1 MTKQA
6 VSLVL
11 ASGGAR
17 GIAHIGVI
25 EELERQNFEIKAI
38 SGTSMGAIVGG
49 IYAAGYLQEY
59 KEWLLKLD
67 KLDVFRLMDFTLSS
81 HGFIKG
87 MRIFDEIEPFLGNL
101 SIEELPISF
110 SAVAVD
116 LIRQEEVVFRS
127 GKLKDALRASVSIP
141 NVLEPYRLDGQI
153 LIDGGILNP
162 IPLNRV
168 EHQED
173 NLLIAVDLNALDNN
187 QPALK
192 RRQKTHK
199 KKKKEIKSLLKRIE
213 FKEQWDR
220 LFPKEKKEEEEFKI
234 GYFDIMDSSFDM
246 MQNQISK
253 FSIEKYPPDILV
265 SISKT
270 VCGTFDFHLAQ
281 ELIDFGKEKFNKSL
295 IEYDEEIINKYLK
308 SVKK

>member
-1 MTKQA
+1 MKKQS

-25 EELERQNFEIKAI
+25 EELEKQNFVIKSI

-49 IYAAGYLQEY
+49 IYAAGHLQEY

-67 KLDVFRLMDFTLSS
+67 KLDVFRLMDFTISS

-87 MRIFDEIEPFLGNL
+87 MRIFEEIEPFIGNIL
-101 SIEELPISF
+101 IEDLPIPF

-116 LIRQEEVVFRS
+116 LLKQEEVVFRS

-141 NVLEPYRLDGQI
+141 NVLEPYKLDGKI
-153 LIDGGILNP
+153 LIDGGIINP
-162 IPLNRV
+162 IPINRV
-168 EHQED
+168 EHTKND
-173 NLLIAVDLNALDNN
+173 LLIAVDLNELDNT
-187 QPALK
+187 QAHLK
-192 RRQKTHK
+192 RKQKTHK
-199 KKKKEIKSLLKRIE
+199 KKKKEIYTLLKRIE
-213 FKEQWDR
+213 FKEQWER
-220 LFPKEKKEEEEFKI
+220 LFPKEEEKKEQKI
-234 GYFDIMDSSFDM
+234 GYFDIMDNSFDI

-253 FSIEKYPPDILV
+253 FTIEKYPPDILV

-270 VCGTFDFHLAQ
+270 VCGTFDFHLAN
-281 ELIDFGKEKFNKSL
+281 ELIEFGKEKFNQAL
-295 IEYDEEIINKYLK
+295 IEYDKKIIKQYKNN
-308 SVKK
+308 V

>member
-1 MTKQA
+1 MSKQK

-25 EELERQNFEIKAI
+25 EELERQNFEIKSI
-38 SGTSMGAIVGG
+38 SGTSMGAVVGG
-49 IYAAGYLQEY
+49 IYAAGHLQEY

-67 KLDVFRLMDFTLSS
+67 KLDVFRLMDFTISS

-87 MRIFDEIEPFLGNL
+87 MRIFDEIEPFLGNAL
-101 SIEELPISF
+101 IEDLPISF

-116 LIRQEEVVFRS
+116 LLKQEEVIFKS

-141 NVLEPYRLDGQI
+141 NVLEPYKFKGKI
-153 LIDGGILNP
+153 LVDGGILNP

-168 EHQED
+168 KRTKND
-173 NLLIAVDLNALDNN
+173 LLIAVDLNELDNK
-187 QPALK
+187 QLPLK
-192 RRQKTHK
+192 RKQKTHK
-199 KKKKEIKSLLKRIE
+199 KKKKEISTLLKRIE
-213 FKEQWDR
+213 FKEQWER
-220 LFPKEKKEEEEFKI
+220 LFPKEEQKEQKI
-234 GYFDIMDSSFDM
+234 GYFDIMDSSFDI

-270 VCGTFDFHLAQ
+270 VCGTFDFHLTQ
-281 ELIDFGKEKFNKSL
+281 ELIELGKKKFNQAL
-295 IEYDEEIINKYLK
+295 VEYDKKIINEYKNN
-308 SVKK
+308 V

>member
-1 MTKQA
+1 MTKQP

-25 EELERQNFEIKAI
+25 EELEKQNFEIKAI
-38 SGTSMGAIVGG
+38 SGTSMGAVVGG
-49 IYAAGYLQEY
+49 IYAAGHLQEY

-67 KLDVFRLMDFTLSS
+67 KLDVFRLMDFTISS

-87 MRIFDEIEPFLGNL
+87 MRIFDEIEPFLGNIA
-101 SIEELPISF
+101 IEDLPISF

-116 LIRQEEVVFRS
+116 LIKQKEVVFRS

-141 NVLEPYRLDGQI
+141 NVLEPYKHDGQI

-168 EHQED
+168 ERQKND
-173 NLLIAVDLNALDNN
+173 LLIAIDLNTLDNN
-187 QPALK
+187 PPALK
-192 RRQKTHK
+192 RKQKTHK

-213 FKEQWDR
+213 FKEQWER
-220 LFPKEKKEEEEFKI
+220 LFPKEKGEPEELKI

-253 FSIEKYPPDILV
+253 FSIEKYPPDILI

-270 VCGTFDFHLAQ
+270 ICGTFDFHLAN
-281 ELIDFGKEKFNKSL
+281 ELVEFGKEKFNESL
-295 IEYDEEIINKYLK
+295 KEYDQKIIRKFRGT
-308 SVKK
+308 V

>member
-1 MTKQA
+1 MKKQS

-25 EELERQNFEIKAI
+25 EELERQNFEIKSI

-49 IYAAGYLQEY
+49 IYAAGHLQEY

-67 KLDVFRLMDFTLSS
+67 KLDVFRLMDFTISS

-87 MRIFDEIEPFLGNL
+87 MRIFEEIEPFLGNIL
-101 SIEELPISF
+101 IEDLPIPF

-116 LIRQEEVVFRS
+116 LLKQEEVVFRS

-141 NVLEPYRLDGQI
+141 NVLEPYKLDGKI
-153 LIDGGILNP
+153 LIDGGIINP
-162 IPLNRV
+162 IPINRV
-168 EHQED
+168 EHTKND
-173 NLLIAVDLNALDNN
+173 LLIAVDLNELDNT
-187 QPALK
+187 QAHLK
-192 RRQKTHK
+192 RKQKTHK
-199 KKKKEIKSLLKRIE
+199 KKKKEIYTLLKRIE
-213 FKEQWDR
+213 FKEQWER
-220 LFPKEKKEEEEFKI
+220 LFPKEEEKKEQKI
-234 GYFDIMDSSFDM
+234 GYFDIMDNSFDI

-253 FSIEKYPPDILV
+253 FTIEKYPPDILV

-270 VCGTFDFHLAQ
+270 VCGTFDFHLAN
-281 ELIDFGKEKFNKSL
+281 ELIEFGKEKFNQAL
-295 IEYDEEIINKYLK
+295 IEYDKKIIKQYKNN
-308 SVKK
+308 V